1 MLTGG
6 SYVQYASIWNVTH
19 TTLSP
24 ANPDF
29 PHTMTASVLVETGR
43 VETETR
49 PVPTPGPGDVLVEI
63 AAVGVCGS
71 DAHYYRHG
79 RIGDHVVTAP
89 MVLGHEASGRIVA
102 VGQGISESR
111 IGERVSIEPQRP
123 DPNSAESR
131 RGDYHLCPHMEF
143 YATPPIDGALAQYAT
158 IGAAFAHPVPDSVTD
173 VAAALFE
180 PLSVGIASIRKS
192 GVTVGGSV
200 LIAGAGP
207 IGLVCAQVA
216 RAHGATR
223 IVVSDI
229 DPARLDTATRFGAT
243 TTVGP
248 DEVADLEPV
257 DAFVDASGAPSAI
270 IAGIGAVRPAGRVVL
285 VGMGASDLTIP
296 VSIVQNRELVLTG
309 VFRYANTWPTAT
321 ALVTAGLV
329 DLDAMVTGRFALD
342 EVADALDADRVAGSI
357 KAVVFPQRLA
367 REGAMTEDGTT
378 AQRASD
384 QQTSGHGERNEEMAS

>member
-1 MLTGG
+1 
-6 SYVQYASIWNVTH
+6 
-19 TTLSP
+19 
-24 ANPDF
+24 
-29 PHTMTASVLVETGR
+29 MTASVLVETGR
-43 VETETR
+43 VATQTR

-79 RIGDHVVTAP
+79 RIGDHVVTGP
-89 MVLGHEASGRIVA
+89 IVLGHEASGRIVA
-102 VGQGISESR
+102 VGAGVSPAR

-131 RGDYHLCPHMEF
+131 RGDYHLCPHMQF

-158 IGAAFAHPVPDSVTD
+158 IGAAFAHRVPDSVTD

-180 PLSVGIASIRKS
+180 PLSVGIASIGKS
-192 GVTVGGSV
+192 GLTVGGSV

-207 IGLVCAQVA
+207 IGLACAQVA

-229 DPARLDTATRFGAT
+229 DSTRRETATRFGAT
-243 TTVGP
+243 ATVGP
-248 DEVADLEPV
+248 GDVVGLEPV

-270 IAGIGAVRPAGRVVL
+270 TTGIGVVRPGGRVVL

-357 KAVVFPQRLA
+357 KAVVFPGRLV
-367 REGAMTEDGTT
+367 GN
-378 AQRASD
+378 RASSD
-384 QQTSGHGERNEEMAS
+384 ERHTS